1 MPARRQAAEIKRR
14 IPRQARAAETAETI
28 LEGAAQILEANG
40 LAGFTTNAVAE
51 RAGVSIGTL
60 YQYFADKNA
69 ILLALAK
76 QQVGLGLADIA
87 RALSGEIDPTPE
99 GRVRAMVRAAI
110 HAFRGRQRARKAV
123 MEAVL
128 TQGHHAELMAAG
140 RRLHRPASCRR
151 GPAGGLC
158 HDDADTDVRD
168 VARRDR
174 RPARRRPGGA
184 AVFQEPP
191 LRGRAGAPGAGLRRQ
206 HHEGGRA
213 PVGQRNVEQRRRASQ
228 LTRACTLPCLSKKRP
243 VGPPSGPST
252 KSSMALSCH
261 SASALN
267 RHDRPIPPAWP
278 RGDRRARPTRRG
290 RRQD

>member
-1 MPARRQAAEIKRR
+1 MTTRRQPVETKRR
-14 IPRQARAAETAETI
+14 IPRQARAAETAATI

-128 TQGHHAELMAAG
+128 SQGHHAELMLPVVAFIAEQGARVGTIQHPVFVRLTPLQMFVMSRAVIGVLRAAVLEEQPFFKS
-140 RRLHRPASCRR
+140 RPYEDELVRLVLAYVGSI
-151 GPAGGLC
+151 
-158 HDDADTDVRD
+158 TK
-168 VARRDR
+168 
-174 RPARRRPGGA
+174 GA
-184 AVFQEPP
+184 AV
-191 LRGRAGAPGAGLRRQ
+191 
-206 HHEGGRA
+206 
-213 PVGQRNVEQRRRASQ
+213 
-228 LTRACTLPCLSKKRP
+228 
-243 VGPPSGPST
+243 PS
-252 KSSMALSCH
+252 A
-261 SASALN
+261 AE
-267 RHDRPIPPAWP
+267 R
-278 RGDRRARPTRRG
+278 
-290 RRQD
+290 